1 MSAFPQDTAH
11 STTTPAQPVAPPCKA
26 PSTEAEAP
34 FLQADVLEDYLFQ
47 LSPEVFDAL
56 LKDHTTSTKEEQH
69 NIFWATSDYEHL
81 GEGYEYSSPILPALI
96 TGKRGHVIMPR
107 ILKSKAAQTARAR
120 NMAEVFTPSWVCN
133 AQNNLIDEAWF
144 GRADV
149 FNREY
154 VDEAGV
160 HRWHTTPHPITF
172 PEGKTWRD
180 YVCDTRMEIT
190 CGEAPYI
197 VSRYDTTTG
206 ALIPI
211 EQRIGLLDRKLRIVS
226 ENTTKSGEWLKWA
239 QVAYRNTY
247 AYEWQGDNLLIARE
261 SMLVSYIEYYYHKFG
276 KQPGEKSLKS
286 IAYIVSWNV
295 WQMDGLKGVVPDSCG
310 EKPKPDAQGAMFFE
324 PLSVPCE
331 GCRTGDIRSH
341 NGTYCLIRDWRKKRD
356 LQKIRFIDLIKQ
368 HV

>member
-1 MSAFPQDTAH
+1 MSASPQDTAH

-154 VDEAGV
+154 VD
-160 HRWHTTPHPITF
+160 
-172 PEGKTWRD
+172 
-180 YVCDTRMEIT
+180 
-190 CGEAPYI
+190 
-197 VSRYDTTTG
+197 
-206 ALIPI
+206 
-211 EQRIGLLDRKLRIVS
+211 
-226 ENTTKSGEWLKWA
+226 
-239 QVAYRNTY
+239 
-247 AYEWQGDNLLIARE
+247 
-261 SMLVSYIEYYYHKFG
+261 
-276 KQPGEKSLKS
+276 
-286 IAYIVSWNV
+286 
-295 WQMDGLKGVVPDSCG
+295 
-310 EKPKPDAQGAMFFE
+310 
-324 PLSVPCE
+324 
-331 GCRTGDIRSH
+331 
-341 NGTYCLIRDWRKKRD
+341 
-356 LQKIRFIDLIKQ
+356 
-368 HV
+368 

>member
-1 MSAFPQDTAH
+1 MKKLIDINNYPVSVVLKTLVKDKTTGQNIILATTAH
-11 STTTPAQPVAPPCKA
+11 T
-26 PSTEAEAP
+26 
-34 FLQADVLEDYLFQ
+34 
-47 LSPEVFDAL
+47 
-56 LKDHTTSTKEEQH
+56 
-69 NIFWATSDYEHL
+69 
-81 GEGYEYSSPILPALI
+81 
-96 TGKRGHVIMPR
+96 KRGRVFGKTKQITEELLQSIGADLIQPR
-107 ILKSKAAQTARAR
+107 VAKSLEKQAERTRAR
-120 NMAEVFTPSWVCN
+120 AEVFTPSWICN
-133 AQNNLIDEAWF
+133 KMNNHCDAEWF
-144 GRADV
+144 GRENV
-149 FNREY
+149 FNTEDGQSWKPTTRPIKFEGENDWQKY
-154 VDEAGV
+154 VDSK
-160 HRWHTTPHPITF
+160 RL
-172 PEGKTWRD
+172 
-180 YVCDTRMEIT
+180 EIT

-197 VSRYDTTTG
+197 VSRYDTTT
-206 ALIPI
+206 AEIIPI
-211 EQRIGLLDRKLRIVS
+211 KRRIGILDRKLRVVN
-226 ENTTKSGEWLKWA
+226 ENTDNESDWLKWT
-239 QVAYRNTY
+239 YRAFQSVY
-247 AYEWQGDNLLIARE
+247 GYEFQGDNLLIARE

>member
-1 MSAFPQDTAH
+1 
-11 STTTPAQPVAPPCKA
+11 
-26 PSTEAEAP
+26 
-34 FLQADVLEDYLFQ
+34 
-47 LSPEVFDAL
+47 
-56 LKDHTTSTKEEQH
+56 
-69 NIFWATSDYEHL
+69 
-81 GEGYEYSSPILPALI
+81 
-96 TGKRGHVIMPR
+96 
-107 ILKSKAAQTARAR
+107 
-120 NMAEVFTPSWVCN
+120 
-133 AQNNLIDEAWF
+133 
-144 GRADV
+144 
-149 FNREY
+149 
-154 VDEAGV
+154 
-160 HRWHTTPHPITF
+160 
-172 PEGKTWRD
+172 
-180 YVCDTRMEIT
+180 MEIT

-310 EKPKPDAQGAMFFE
+310 EKPKPDSQGAMFFE